1 MRSSIRQEPTGTS
14 FSPLQADAEVLVL
27 IDQITAPRVEIC
39 SARGVKVNR
48 ELRKSI
54 QSWMAWV
61 KLHEDVSEEVKG
73 VVVLDDWGLHKL
85 LCWVL
90 EKRLLL
96 VLPEYLLSAD
106 ELLVCWNRARLHAS
120 VPRCRPG
127 RQA

>member
-14 FSPLQADAEVLVL
+14 FSPLQATAEVRALL
-27 IDQITAPRVEIC
+27 EQLNAPGVEIC
-39 SARGVKVNR
+39 SARSKEVNR
-48 ELRKSI
+48 KLRKLM
-54 QSWMAWV
+54 QDWMAWV
-61 KLHEDVSEEVKG
+61 KLHGDVSEKVKD

-85 LCWVL
+85 LRWVL

-106 ELLVCWNRARLHAS
+106 ELLVCWNRAHPHAS

>member
-14 FSPLQADAEVLVL
+14 FSPLQVDAEVLAIL
-27 IDQITAPRVEIC
+27 ELITAPRVEIC
-39 SARGVKVNR
+39 SARGKKVNR
-48 ELRKSI
+48 KLRKLI

-61 KLHEDVSEEVKG
+61 KLHGDVSEEAKDI
-73 VVVLDDWGLHKL
+73 VVLDDWGLHKL

>member
-1 MRSSIRQEPTGTS
+1 M
-14 FSPLQADAEVLVL
+14 L

-106 ELLVCWNRARLHAS
+106 ELLVCLNRARLHAS